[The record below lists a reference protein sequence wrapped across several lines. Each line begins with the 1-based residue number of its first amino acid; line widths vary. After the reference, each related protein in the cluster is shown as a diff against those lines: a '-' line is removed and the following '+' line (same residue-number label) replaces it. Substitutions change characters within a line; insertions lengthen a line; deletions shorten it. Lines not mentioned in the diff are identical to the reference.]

1 MRYPLYITL
10 QDGTQWVSYSS
21 FDGDNFFI
29 PLSYY
34 GRDYQTRLDAEIA
47 ANLTDFD
54 GNIVSVQDKHG
65 EELTSEELQYA
76 LGVPL

>member
-21 FDGDNFFI
+21 FDGDSFFI
-29 PLSYY
+29 PLAYY
-34 GRDYQTRLDAEIA
+34 GRDYQTREDAEVV

-54 GNIVSVQDKHG
+54 GNIVSAQDKHG